1 MHSIIKNIGKS
12 ILRVTNSEGK
22 YPPEYMNILEQTT
35 DALRYE
41 FVNAEKFYRYHQNKV
56 NFPHEPK
63 QYIQLIKE
71 YTDKISKEQEQYF
84 GIELYLPFHI
94 GLYLLMRF
102 QKPTIALETGVER
115 GGSTLALLKGL
126 YANTQLLTPC
136 DGCMPSKL
144 YSYDISNSTRFL
156 FAEQE
161 WEKGKEA
168 KIQRKNV
175 KRIYVPIGTLV
186 PEWLKS
192 NWNLIIGD
200 SIKKVPQTLKKVGVI
215 DFFVAGY
222 GHTYDIQ
229 KAEVGNIW
237 DSLKSGG
244 ILVIDRSDWE
254 GDKYFNEMLSTKD
267 IAHFV
272 VCKESK
278 YSLKFNYVIIIKP

>member
-1 MHSIIKNIGKS
+1 MKNFLKNIVKNRMTIKDGQ
-12 ILRVTNSEGK
+12 K
-22 YPPEYMNILEQTT
+22 YPFDYVNILEQTT
-35 DALRYE
+35 DILRYE
-41 FVNAEKFYRYHQNKV
+41 IIKAETFYQSNIKQNDAKD
-56 NFPHEPK
+56 
-63 QYIQLIKE
+63 YIRFIQQ
-71 YTDKISKEQEQYF
+71 YTDDVAKRQELHE
-84 GIELYLPFHI
+84 GIELYLPAHM

-102 QKPTIALETGVER
+102 QKPKLALETGVER

-175 KRIYVPIGTLV
+175 KRVYVPIGTLV
-186 PEWLKS
+186 PDWLKP
-192 NWNLIIGD
+192 NWNLVIGD
-200 SIKKVPQTLKKVGVI
+200 SIKKVPQTLKEVGTI
-215 DFFVAGY
+215 DFFCAGY

-229 KAEVGNIW
+229 KADIGNIW
-237 DSLKSGG
+237 DALKSGG

-254 GDKYFNEMLSTKD
+254 DNKFFDELCHKKNIPNENWIM
-267 IAHFV
+267 
-272 VCKESK
+272 CKESK
-278 YSLKFNYVIIIKP
+278 FSLKFNYIIVIKP